1 MREITRDIVVA
12 MIFSKDGKLFLGMKD
27 PKGGGVYPD
36 CWHIPGGGIN
46 QKEGDRAALIREI
59 KEETGIDISVY
70 KIELIDDKGKGE
82 AEKTIKETRE
92 KVLCKMNFRVYK
104 VVIKDKVAE
113 DIKVS
118 LDDDLK
124 TYAWV
129 DIKELKKYKLT
140 PSSKELFKVL
150 GYI

>member
-1 MREITRDIVVA
+1 M
-12 MIFSKDGKLFLGMKD
+12 
-27 PKGGGVYPD
+27 
-36 CWHIPGGGIN
+36 
-46 QKEGDRAALIREI
+46 
-59 KEETGIDISVY
+59 Y